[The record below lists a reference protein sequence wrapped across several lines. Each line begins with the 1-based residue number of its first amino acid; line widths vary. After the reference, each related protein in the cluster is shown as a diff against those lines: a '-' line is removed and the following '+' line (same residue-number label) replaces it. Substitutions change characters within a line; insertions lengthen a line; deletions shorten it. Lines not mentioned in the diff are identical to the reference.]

1 MVVKANKLIEA
12 AWKSGDLRYKL
23 HAGQRK
29 IWETLLGASSKLFV
43 VNCARQFG
51 KSYLAVVY
59 CCSKAVSTPKF
70 KIKYCSAFRDDL
82 KEYIIPHFEAVLEDC
97 PESMRP
103 KWVASQNKYLFPNG
117 SEIKV
122 IGLDKNP
129 DGLRGNTIDLIMLD
143 EAAFVSKLKYL
154 YRSVIIPATMHRPKA
169 KVLMISTPPESPDH
183 DYTEFAL
190 RARAEGN
197 YALFDIY
204 QNPMLSKEIIAD
216 LIIEAGGE
224 ESTDWKREYLCE
236 FVVDENLAIV
246 PEWRPDYEMNTPRPE
261 HFQFYHKY
269 VSMDLGIR
277 DLTVVLFAY
286 YDFIRCKLVV
296 KREHVVN
303 GPKMTTDQLADDVR
317 KIEKEVFLGYEPY
330 LRVSDNNNLLLL
342 NDLNIKHKIH
352 FLPTSKDS
360 LEAMVNNARLW
371 VKDGKVEIDPSCQQL
386 IGCLRYGI
394 WMESRRDFARSPV
407 YGHFDA
413 LAALIYLVRNVNVI
427 TNPIPPNLGKS
438 RFEHFMPFGNGAHME
453 LGEIELAKSW
463 GISPKAQIARC

>member
-1 MVVKANKLIEA
+1 MNQSRLIEA

-23 HAGQRK
+23 HSGQRK
-29 IWETLLGASSKLFV
+29 IWDTIKAAKSKLYV

-59 CCSKAVSTPKF
+59 CCSKAVSVPKF

-82 KEYIIPHFEAVLEDC
+82 KEYIIPHFETVLEDC

-103 KWVASQNKYLFPNG
+103 KWVASQNKYVFPNG

-154 YRSVIIPATMHRPKA
+154 YRSVIIPATMHRPNA
-169 KVLMISTPPESPDH
+169 KVLMISTPPETPDH

-197 YALFDIY
+197 YALFNIY
-204 QNPMLSKEIIAD
+204 ENPMLTEAIINDLKE
-216 LIIEAGGE
+216 EAGGE

-236 FVVDENLAIV
+236 FVVDENLAIT
-246 PEWRPDYEMNTPRPE
+246 PEWKSDYIVKTPLPE
-261 HFQFYHKY
+261 HFNFYHKY
-269 VSMDLGIR
+269 TSMDLGVR
-277 DLTVVLFAY
+277 DFTVVLFAY
-286 YDFIRCKLVV
+286 YDFLRAKIVV

-303 GPKMTTDQLADDVR
+303 GPKMTTDQLADDV
-317 KIEKEVFLGYEPY
+317 KKHEKDVFLGYEPY

-342 NDLNIKHKIH
+342 NDLNIKHKLH
-352 FLPTSKDS
+352 FLPTSKDT

-371 VKDGKVEIDPSCQQL
+371 IKEGKVEIDPSCEQL
-386 IGCLRYGI
+386 IGCLSYGI

-413 LAALIYLVRNVNVI
+413 LAAFIYLLRNINVS
-427 TNPIPPNLGKS
+427 TNPIPANLGRSIYKD
-438 RFEHFMPFGNGAHME
+438 FFPWGGHEQPTDE
-453 LGEIELAKSW
+453 LKELARSW
-463 GISPKAQIARC
+463 GIKNPKPVIARC